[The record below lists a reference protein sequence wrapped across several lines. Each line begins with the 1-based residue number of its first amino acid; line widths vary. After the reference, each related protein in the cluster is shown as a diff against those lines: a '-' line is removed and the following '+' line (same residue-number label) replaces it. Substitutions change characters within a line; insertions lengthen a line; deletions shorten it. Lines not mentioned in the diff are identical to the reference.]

1 MKNVLPTLEQ
11 GLGRPVANMSFA
23 MMQTYLRSAQRR
35 GVDMMHTARPFA
47 LYSKMF
53 YRSQPRPAV
62 LKSLEGKRIID
73 VGCGYTPYAED
84 SMFRACHIA
93 GIEFYGVDPLIGTDI
108 KFGFRER
115 ALARATG
122 GSGLFNNHPPGL
134 SKALSASAQELPF
147 DDQSVDEILSS
158 YLLFV
163 WIEDEKVL
171 ADILGEFQ
179 RVLKPG
185 GRIKLFPLYDWRL
198 MRFKNKRL
206 KNVLANF
213 KIVQTFV
220 HGGRDWRVMPSM
232 LTEMTKLV

>member
-1 MKNVLPTLEQ
+1 MKNRLSTLEQ
-11 GLGRPVANMSFA
+11 GLGRPMANISFA
-23 MMQTYLRSAQRR
+23 MMQTYLHSAQRR
-35 GVDMMHTARPFA
+35 GLGMMHTARPFS
-47 LYSKMF
+47 LYCKMF
-53 YRSQPRPAV
+53 YRSQSKSAV

-84 SMFRACHIA
+84 SMFRACHNA
-93 GIEFYGVDPLIGTDI
+93 GIEFYGVDPLIHPDI
-108 KFGFRER
+108 KIGFRER

-122 GSGLFNNHPPGL
+122 GSGHFNDHPPGL
-134 SKALSASAQELPF
+134 SKALSARAQELPF

-163 WIEDEKVL
+163 WIEDEEVL

-185 GRIKLFPLYDWRL
+185 GRIKLFPLYEWRL

-206 KNVLANF
+206 KNILANF
-213 KIVQTFV
+213 KIEQSFV
-220 HGGRDWRVMPSM
+220 HGGLDWRVMPSM
-232 LTEMTKLV
+232 LTQMTKLV